1 MQRYRSRTLAW
12 IADWLAPLAGRR
24 GVGAP
29 PVDAEQMTHVVP
41 YQKRIAAAS
50 GLMAEKAVL
59 RHYQRIAEWLEQC
72 LATRPAPAWV
82 KEASLTEKGQA

>member
-24 GVGAP
+24 GEGAP

-41 YQKRIAAAS
+41 YQKRIATAD
-50 GLMAEKAVL
+50 GLLEKKGVL
-59 RHYQRIAEWLEQC
+59 RHYQPLADWLEPFLSTKSDERV
-72 LATRPAPAWV
+72 LAQPAQV
-82 KEASLTEKGQA
+82 R